1 MEMSGINPNVQM
13 NRYFNAEERLGLEE
27 TIAGLNSDL
36 TANNKRVAKTEM
48 GKDDFLLILVKQL
61 ANQDPTAPVEDKQF
75 IAQMAQFSTL
85 EQMTNMANGFTRLS
99 EAISASQSA
108 ALLGKEVTVID
119 GDSTVTGVVEEVK
132 GREYPQLKINGY
144 YYGFDKIESVRS

>member
-1 MEMSGINPNVQM
+1 MEMSGVNPNVQM

-27 TIAGLNSDL
+27 IIAGLNSDL

>member
-1 MEMSGINPNVQM
+1 MEMSGINPSVQM

-99 EAISASQSA
+99 ECISIGGFAWERGYGYRRRFDGHRSCGRGERPRISAAENQR
-108 ALLGKEVTVID
+108 LLL
-119 GDSTVTGVVEEVK
+119 
-132 GREYPQLKINGY
+132 R
-144 YYGFDKIESVRS
+144 F

>member
-1 MEMSGINPNVQM
+1 MSGVNPNVQM

-36 TANNKRVAKTEM
+36 TASNKRVAKTEM

>member
-1 MEMSGINPNVQM
+1 M
-13 NRYFNAEERLGLEE
+13 
-27 TIAGLNSDL
+27 
-36 TANNKRVAKTEM
+36 
-48 GKDDFLLILVKQL
+48 ILVKQL